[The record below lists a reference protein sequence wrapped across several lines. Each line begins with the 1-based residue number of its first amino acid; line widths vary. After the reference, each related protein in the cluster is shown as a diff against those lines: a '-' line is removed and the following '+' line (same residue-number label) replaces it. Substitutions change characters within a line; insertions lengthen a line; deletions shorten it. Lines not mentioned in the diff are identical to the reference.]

1 MANDNLPAVADAG
14 KPASSGEMASSGELE
29 MNEWLRKLKDNQDR
43 QREEKIRKFN
53 DMVSKFIVILVAV
66 CIVCFIAIAALA
78 VENNNLYRQNDQLK
92 SAFAQNESALNTQIT
107 KLTSENTDLREF
119 IFSNRSFNDVEYT
132 VNMDPE
138 LPKVS
143 KITFNNN
150 RVHLLFVDGTSK
162 DVFFIDNNL
171 YVNS

>member
-14 KPASSGEMASSGELE
+14 KPASTGELE

-78 VENNNLYRQNDQLK
+78 VENNNLYHQNDQLK
-92 SAFAQNESALNTQIT
+92 SAYVQNESGLSAQIT
-107 KLTSENTDLREF
+107 KLTAENTDLREF

-132 VNMDPE
+132 VNMDPG

>member
-1 MANDNLPAVADAG
+1 MANDNLPAVATAD
-14 KPASSGEMASSGELE
+14 KPTPTGELE
-29 MNEWLRKLKDNQDR
+29 MNDWLRKLKENQDR
-43 QREEKIRKFN
+43 KREEKLRKFN
-53 DMVSKFIVILVAV
+53 DMVSKFIIILVAV

-92 SAFAQNESALNTQIT
+92 SAYAQNQTDLNEQIA
-107 KLTSENTDLREF
+107 KLTADNKDLREF
-119 IFSNRSFNDVEYT
+119 IFSNRTFNNVEYT
-132 VNMDPE
+132 VNMDPS
-138 LPKVS
+138 LPKIS

>member
-1 MANDNLPAVADAG
+1 MANDNLPAVTAPD
-14 KPASSGEMASSGELE
+14 KPAELE
-29 MNEWLRKLKDNQDR
+29 MNDWLKKLKDNQDR
-43 QREEKIRKFN
+43 KKEEKLRRYN
-53 DMVSKFIVILVAV
+53 DIISKVIIILVALCV
-66 CIVCFIAIAALA
+66 VSFIAAAALA

-92 SAFAQNESALNTQIT
+92 STYAQNETNLNEQIT
-107 KLTSENTDLREF
+107 KLTSDNKDLREF
-119 IFSNRSFNDVEYT
+119 IFSNRTFNSVEYT
-132 VNMDPE
+132 VNMDPT

-150 RVHLLFVDGTSK
+150 RVHLIFVDGTSK